1 MTAVFIATFMTSVEV
16 TIVTTALPSIISA
29 LHGLAMQSW
38 IMSAY
43 LLTTAIT
50 TPIYGKLADAWGR
63 RRIFQ
68 WGVVG
73 FTGGSFL
80 SGLAPSIGWLIAA
93 RGIQGIGAGAVM
105 PLTFTIIADYY
116 DFSERAKV
124 LALNNTAWGLSALVG
139 PLIGGFLVDTLSWHW
154 VFFVNVP
161 LGILVAFLIQV
172 GYREKRP
179 ASVQL
184 TIDWPGI
191 LWLTSCLVTLLLGI
205 QFLLRAP
212 WLAGLLLVI
221 AAVSLVFFGRTEKR
235 QRDPLIAPTMFANRT
250 FAIQIATAMI
260 LSGVLI
266 GYQVYFPI
274 WLQSLYRIGAT
285 EAGFVVT
292 SSSVMW
298 LTSSFFVGPLIAR
311 FVPKRISLVIITV
324 LLLSYAS
331 LTLAGL
337 HFPMWVFYVI
347 AMINGTGMGIVIS
360 MNTILSQHMVPAAMV
375 GSATSVLTLGRSLG
389 QTVMTGVY
397 GAVLNLVIRFTRG
410 NIPFAQINGV
420 ISAKGS
426 RVRPTLAMD
435 QVILTSLHGV
445 FWVVV
450 IMLAVVWWINWRD
463 PLHTVIDQNQA
474 H

>member
-1 MTAVFIATFMTSVEV
+1 
-16 TIVTTALPSIISA
+16 
-29 LHGLAMQSW
+29 
-38 IMSAY
+38 
-43 LLTTAIT
+43 
-50 TPIYGKLADAWGR
+50 
-63 RRIFQ
+63 
-68 WGVVG
+68 
-73 FTGGSFL
+73 
-80 SGLAPSIGWLIAA
+80 
-93 RGIQGIGAGAVM
+93 
-105 PLTFTIIADYY
+105 
-116 DFSERAKV
+116 
-124 LALNNTAWGLSALVG
+124 
-139 PLIGGFLVDTLSWHW
+139 
-154 VFFVNVP
+154 
-161 LGILVAFLIQV
+161 
-172 GYREKRP
+172 
-179 ASVQL
+179 
-184 TIDWPGI
+184 
-191 LWLTSCLVTLLLGI
+191 LVTLLLGI

-212 WLAGLLLVI
+212 WPAGLLLVI

-410 NIPFAQINGV
+410 NISFAQINGV

-426 RVRPTLAMD
+426 QVRPTLAMD

-463 PLHTVIDQNQA
+463 PLHTVIDQDQA